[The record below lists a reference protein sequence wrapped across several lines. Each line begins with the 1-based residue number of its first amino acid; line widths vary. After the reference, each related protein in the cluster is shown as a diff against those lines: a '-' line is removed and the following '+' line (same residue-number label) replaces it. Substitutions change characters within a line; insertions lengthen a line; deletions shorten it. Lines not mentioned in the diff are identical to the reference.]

1 MTEGKISNAIRGL
14 SDEVKGG
21 VLSLND
27 KITKGNKTQTVF
39 EILQEKH
46 PKKQPAN
53 PNYVVEKSSLSLPYH
68 PVIFDKLNTAKIR
81 KAAMKTHG
89 SQGPSGLDAQ
99 EWRRMLTSFKTSSND
114 LCKTVSKLAIRIAT
128 EELDFLDAYNG
139 CRLIALDKCPGVRPI
154 GVGEVLRR
162 IIGRSILAC
171 LKNDLK
177 LLGGVTQLCL
187 GQKCGIEHAIH
198 SLRESF
204 EDTETEAIL
213 LIDAQNAFNSLNR
226 ELAIKNIESL
236 CHALVAAVKNSYS
249 KPSNLFINGKIIL
262 SEEGTTQGDPLAMP
276 MYGIALLPLIE
287 LCKQDRVLQKWYA
300 DDGNAAG
307 KLKDLRILVKKLQE
321 HGPAFGYNVIK
332 CNLITKPEKVD
343 EAKKLFSGCEVEI
356 VEGHRVLGS
365 VIGAEHTCAK
375 FIAEQS
381 NAFI

>member
-187 GQKCGIEHAIH
+187 GQKCDIEHAIH

-226 ELAIKNIESL
+226 ELPIKNIERL
-236 CHALVAAVKNSYS
+236 CLALVAAVKNSYS
-249 KPSNLFINGKIIL
+249 KPSNLFINRKIC
-262 SEEGTTQGDPLAMP
+262 SPRKAPHKVTH
-276 MYGIALLPLIE
+276 LIC
-287 LCKQDRVLQKWYA
+287 LCMA
-300 DDGNAAG
+300 
-307 KLKDLRILVKKLQE
+307 
-321 HGPAFGYNVIK
+321 
-332 CNLITKPEKVD
+332 
-343 EAKKLFSGCEVEI
+343 
-356 VEGHRVLGS
+356 
-365 VIGAEHTCAK
+365 
-375 FIAEQS
+375 
-381 NAFI
+381 